1 VQVLIEDTQADR
13 YLGGERTPDH
23 IWIRGD
29 VRAGRTEEQRTAM
42 MTKMMQDI
50 SRITGVGQ
58 ENVWVYVC
66 NLGPTD
72 MIEYGHVLPPPGQE
86 KAWFESLP
94 GSLRTYLAKLGT
106 TMENFEL

>member
-1 VQVLIEDTQADR
+1 
-13 YLGGERTPDH
+13 
-23 IWIRGD
+23 
-29 VRAGRTEEQRTAM
+29 M

-50 SRITGVGQ
+50 SRITSIGQ

-66 NLGPTD
+66 NLDPTD

-94 GSLRTYLAKLGT
+94 AFLRTYLAKLGT
-106 TMENFEL
+106 TKENFQL